1 LLYFIFIAFLALLYY
16 YYIAILV
23 MSIYHQHLM
32 ANGLEQATS
41 PTEEWARLV
50 NTINLNSH
58 GQRNNLQTIAQRVL
72 DANATSSDSERL
84 FSKTKMKAP

>member
-1 LLYFIFIAFLALLYY
+1 
-16 YYIAILV
+16 
-23 MSIYHQHLM
+23 M

-50 NTINLNSH
+50 NTINPNSH

-72 DANATSSDSERL
+72 DANATSSVSERL